1 MHQVDSGVVTN
12 SSGHKVGSLALA
24 KMIDQL
30 VDKRSVSIFRQLW
43 FRCKYVLYIFIIYQK
58 TILLIICVYL
68 AVLVCHY
75 ESSTFHTTLSFL
87 RLRTFAARSALEISE
102 ALPKLRSQGASEFV
116 IDLRGNGGIS
126 KKVFEDLMVGFMIW
140 YLMWVDRI
148 FLVNVSHAL

>member
-58 TILLIICVYL
+58 TILLIICVFL

-102 ALPKLRSQGASEFV
+102 ALPKLRESGRQRICDWPSWEWRHLKKS
-116 IDLRGNGGIS
+116 LRGFDGWIY
-126 KKVFEDLMVGFMIW
+126 DMIF
-140 YLMWVDRI
+140 D
-148 FLVNVSHAL
+148 VSWQDFFS